1 MPMPPRQ
8 TRRSAMRLPLPL
20 ALLVIATPACAQS
33 LDKWVEPK
41 VYSPGLIAGIV
52 IASLAALGVAIA
64 LMFGFIWCNRRRHN
78 MLHPNRL
85 IQALSRNSNKHDT
98 GSSSGDSSLVEKGKG
113 GMPTMA
119 STAPIVVNY
128 PVEPEKAHGGGPRGA
143 TGGLWGEN
151 LHSSGSSGQ
160 FLMPPPINYGGRRTE
175 TRVKPERP
183 TSYDGR
189 ATYAGRGKSQ
199 NWVADDDAMLYN

>member
-1 MPMPPRQ
+1 
-8 TRRSAMRLPLPL
+8 MRLPLPL

-160 FLMPPPINYGGRRTE
+160 FVSAGRCLAWISMLTGAAYATADQLWWQE
-175 TRVKPERP
+175 NGDK
-183 TSYDGR
+183 GQAR
-189 ATYAGRGKSQ
+189 ATDLLRWSSDVCGSRQ
-199 NWVADDDAMLYN
+199 VAKLGG